1 MSGIRVLLPAI
12 AGQLT
17 LVVPNNAFDLEDGV
31 TGMPIDDLTA
41 IEAVRERVLSA
52 TASERS
58 RVRSSARYAGIS
70 KKIAEGLDAGRQ
82 VLEAVPVQ
90 GSAEEYFAAVEAGV
104 AGARPGR
111 GRTRHGGGGARGGGA
126 RS

>member
-1 MSGIRVLLPAI
+1 
-12 AGQLT
+12 
-17 LVVPNNAFDLEDGV
+17 
-31 TGMPIDDLTA
+31 MPIDDLTA

-90 GSAEEYFAAVEAGV
+90 GSAEEYFAAVEAGL
-104 AGARPGR
+104 ADA
-111 GRTRHGGGGARGGGA
+111 RTRLDDPDDEDGWALGGLAFVRNRLREE
-126 RS
+126 RSAFGS

>member
-31 TGMPIDDLTA
+31 TGMPIDDLAA

-70 KKIAEGLDAGRQ
+70 KKIAEGLDAGRD
-82 VLEAVPVQ
+82 VLEAVAVR
-90 GSAEEYFAAVEAGV
+90 GSAEEYFAAVGAGGP
-104 AGARPGR
+104 ANRERA
-111 GRTRHGGGGARGGGA
+111 
-126 RS
+126 

>member
-1 MSGIRVLLPAI
+1 MSRLRVLLPAI

-41 IEAVRERVLSA
+41 IEAARERVLSA

-90 GSAEEYFAAVEAGV
+90 GSAEENFAA
-104 AGARPGR
+104 
-111 GRTRHGGGGARGGGA
+111 GGGGAARGAA
-126 RS
+126 RAERRAAE

>member
-1 MSGIRVLLPAI
+1 
-12 AGQLT
+12 
-17 LVVPNNAFDLEDGV
+17 
-31 TGMPIDDLTA
+31 MPIDDLTA

-70 KKIAEGLDAGRQ
+70 KKIAEGLDAGRE

-90 GSAEEYFAAVEAGV
+90 GSAEEYFAAVEAGL
-104 AGARPGR
+104 AEARARLDDPDDEDGWAL
-111 GRTRHGGGGARGGGA
+111 GGLAFVRNRLREE
-126 RS
+126 RSAFGS